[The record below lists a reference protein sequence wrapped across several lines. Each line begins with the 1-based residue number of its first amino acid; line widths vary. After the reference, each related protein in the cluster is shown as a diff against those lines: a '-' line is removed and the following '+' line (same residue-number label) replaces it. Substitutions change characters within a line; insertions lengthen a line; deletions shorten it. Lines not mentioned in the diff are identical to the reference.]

1 MAQPFFSVII
11 PTASE
16 RRYLRNA
23 LDSIERQTFKDY
35 EVIVCDYAST
45 DGTIQIAKEYG
56 SRVISIRKAGA
67 SAAKNAASK
76 IAAGRY
82 LVFLDADTTMWQDCL
97 ALFKKEIDGGAI
109 AGFPVIYWSTDS
121 NVYDVFRKA
130 IINPIYYISSAFG
143 LRLTPTN
150 CMFCERDAFLQ
161 TDGFD
166 ENTPIFTNYDLN
178 GQIKKFGS
186 IKIVGK
192 AKAFTSD
199 RRVKDFGL
207 PSYVFTLVYAFLMK
221 IIKNKTMPLDFYKPI
236 R

>member
-1 MAQPFFSVII
+1 MVQPFFSVII
-11 PTASE
+11 PTTLESK
-16 RRYLRNA
+16 YLRNA
-23 LDSIERQTFKDY
+23 LNSIERQTLKDY
-35 EVIVCDYAST
+35 EIIVCDYGST

-67 SAAKNAASK
+67 SAAKNVASK

-97 ALFKKEIDGGAI
+97 ALFKKEIEGGAI
-109 AGFPVIYWSTDS
+109 AGFPVVYWATDS
-121 NVYDVFRKA
+121 KVYDLFRKA
-130 IINPIYYISSAFG
+130 IVNPFYYISSVFG
-143 LRLTPTN
+143 LRLAPAN

-161 TDGFD
+161 TDGFE
-166 ENTPIFTNYDLN
+166 ENTPIFTNYNLN
-178 GQIKKFGS
+178 GEIKKFGG
-186 IKIVGK
+186 IKLVGK

-221 IIKNKTMPLDFYKPI
+221 VIKNRSMPLDFYKPV